1 MLLIS
6 TFEIKQYFM
15 TNYTSTVEER
25 FVKYVQIDTTADPN
39 STSFPSSE
47 IQKNLG
53 RELVKELTA
62 MGIKD
67 AEMDEWGYVFATIP
81 NNTGNESLPTICFCS
96 HMDTAPD
103 CSGTNVKPIVHRKYD
118 GNPITL
124 PDDTTQIITTE
135 RHLYLKEKIGD
146 DLITASGLTLLGADD
161 KAGMTIMLF
170 MIHAGVPGIY
180 GFFLAEE
187 RGLYGSEFA
196 AQDKHCME
204 IMRDVKAV
212 ISFDRKGT
220 SSIITH
226 QRKTRTC
233 SDRYALELQSAFKN
247 AGIMLNLD
255 PEGFATDSLS
265 FHKKNPSLEC
275 TNISVGFWDQHTCC
289 EYQDIAYL
297 EQLSKATIS
306 MKWPI
311 P

>member
-1 MLLIS
+1 MSNNFRNIGEKGVKDVFKSLVC
-6 TFEIKQYFM
+6 TTTPNGFEHLVYEFIP
-15 TNYTSTVEER
+15 TSHRDAYGNR
-25 FVKYVQIDTTADPN
+25 FVINGEGPHHHLFTCHLDTYPEYDIDDN
-39 STSFPSSE
+39 ITSRKVN
-47 IQKNLG
+47 I
-53 RELVKELTA
+53 
-62 MGIKD
+62 I
-67 AEMDEWGYVFATIP
+67 DE
-81 NNTGNESLPTICFCS
+81 GNIIRT
-96 HMDTAPD
+96 D
-103 CSGTNVKPIVHRKYD
+103 GTSI
-118 GNPITL
+118 
-124 PDDTTQIITTE
+124 
-135 RHLYLKEKIGD
+135 
-146 DLITASGLTLLGADD
+146 LGADD

-170 MIHAGVPGIY
+170 MIHAGLPGIY

-233 SDRYALELQSAFKN
+233 SDRYAMELQSAFKN
-247 AGIMLNLD
+247 AGIMLNPD
-255 PEGFATDSLS
+255 PEGFATDSFS

-311 P
+311 H